1 MSKIEKATKQE
12 KSMEEAQKTPSHRVR
27 MKGLNIKRP
36 QNTSPH
42 GQATKG
48 PEKVEIKKEDMSDL
62 LKAFM
67 EEHKAMIKVIE
78 EFEKGIIEY
87 KVNGY
92 DLKPEI
98 NAAFSSFFKC
108 VDEELLP
115 HNRKE
120 EKVLFTHLNKKLIE
134 AREYVTDDK
143 KITAVDV
150 MEDDHVKFIQFGALS
165 FNLLGLAT
173 RMADER
179 SKFFVLD
186 TAYDTS
192 REFIELIKLH
202 FYREE
207 ETVYPLAQKYISDE
221 EFEILK
227 EEMTKF

>member
-1 MSKIEKATKQE
+1 MSKIEKATE
-12 KSMEEAQKTPSHRVR
+12 KKEVSKEAQKTPSHRIR

-36 QNTSPH
+36 QNTPSN
-42 GQATKG
+42 GQTSKNSDT
-48 PEKVEIKKEDMSDL
+48 VEIKKEDMSEM
-62 LKAFM
+62 LKTFM

-98 NAAFSSFFKC
+98 NAAFSKFFKC

-115 HNRKE
+115 HSRKE
-120 EKVLFTHLNKKLIE
+120 EKVLFSHLNKKLTQAKQFI
-134 AREYVTDDK
+134 TDDR

-150 MEDDHVKFIQFGALS
+150 MEDDHVKFIQLGALS

-207 ETVYPLAQKYISDE
+207 ETVYPLAQKYISEE
-221 EFEILK
+221 EFEMLQK
-227 EEMTKF
+227 EMINF